1 MELIEIIFDILVF
14 GGALLLIVILVSYL
28 ISRSNHKQR
37 EIGPESAVKPPSI
50 IKNPAARKEQ
60 SVNRFNPRG
69 NRPVIIEV
77 DHNKSRELKI
87 VRKYSLSDR
96 DDQQNVQRSK
106 KTGSGT
112 GRSTDSRYTIVNEE
126 MNKDKKRMAVNF
138 FNGFISFLIS
148 LHL

>member
-1 MELIEIIFDILVF
+1 MELIDIIFDVLVF

-28 ISRSNHKQR
+28 ISRSNNKGM
-37 EIGPESAVKPPSI
+37 EIRQESVIKPPSVF
-50 IKNPAARKEQ
+50 KNSSARKEQ
-60 SVNRFNPRG
+60 PVYRNNSRA

-77 DHNKSRELKI
+77 DHTKNRELKI

-96 DDQQNVQRSK
+96 DDQQNVQRIK
-106 KTGSGT
+106 KTGSGS
-112 GRSTDSRYTIVNEE
+112 GRPAGSRYTIVNEE

-138 FNGFISFLIS
+138 FNGFISYLLY